1 MSRGAWGLCLI
12 VGLWLPALAATPAV
26 GASINQLRG
35 PSVTDPHG
43 TIARVRHELDAA
55 GTASLLAPLRR
66 HALLWGM
73 GTAAINAN
81 DDAALTESLARLDS
95 MATAANDSVA
105 TAVAGFLRARHDIAN
120 GLGDSDGGGLSEAL
134 QAADRVL
141 GNGDPEIAAWARFQL
156 CDAFAL
162 DDKADK
168 ALQACRQAETG
179 YAALGDRWGVAD
191 ALNDEGIAL
200 LSLGRHAE
208 AATTFERARDGF
220 GRIGA
225 DELAAM
231 VGDNLAQAYLNLGRA
246 AEALPLSQAS
256 LKRELAAGR
265 ISDSLFSSAD
275 IARAEAALGHSRQAY
290 VRIRDTVARARA
302 AGIGGQ
308 LTDLL
313 KTESELAEQA
323 GEFKQALADM
333 REVLAFDNATNTP
346 KLRAMEAELE
356 QRYAAREKELQI
368 GELERSNQLK
378 DLQLKREQIEA
389 QGEQQRQKM
398 INLIVVLIASAM
410 VAISVLLFKLWREQR
425 RHASE
430 LRAQTL
436 RDPLTGIDNRRAFQQ
451 NALGLIDTRRIAATH
466 PLALLLIDIDH
477 FKRIND
483 SVGHPQGDLVL
494 LAVSGYLASHVDASC
509 HLARIGGEEFAVLCP
524 AYGVEVAMRL
534 AEKLREGVAALPLIE
549 GLKDLRVTI
558 SIGVAMFDDV
568 HCHDLSSWM
577 RAADSALYSAKACG
591 RDRVVQS
598 EAA

>member
-1 MSRGAWGLCLI
+1 MSRGALGLCLI
-12 VGLWLPALAATPAV
+12 VALWLPDLAAKPVV
-26 GASINQLRG
+26 GASMNLLRG
-35 PSVTDPHG
+35 PAVTDPHG
-43 TIARVRHELDAA
+43 TIAGVRRELAVVDVDSVPP
-55 GTASLLAPLRR
+55 GRR
-66 HALLWGM
+66 RALLWGM

-81 DDAALTESLARLDS
+81 DDVALTEALARLDT
-95 MATAANDSVA
+95 MAAAKDALAAA
-105 TAVAGFLRARHDIAN
+105 TAGFLRSRHDIAN
-120 GLGDSDGGGLSEAL
+120 GLGDSEGGGVSEAL
-134 QAADRVL
+134 QAADQVL
-141 GNGDPEIAAWARFQL
+141 GNADAEVAAWARFQL

-162 DDKADK
+162 DEKADK
-168 ALQACRQAETG
+168 ALPACRRAETG
-179 YAALGDRWGVAD
+179 YAALGDAWGVAD
-191 ALNDEGIAL
+191 ALNDEGIVL
-200 LSLGRHAE
+200 ISLGRYIE
-208 AATTFERARDGF
+208 AAAALERARDGF
-220 GRIGA
+220 TRIGA

-231 VGDNLAQAYLNLGRA
+231 VGDNLAQAYLHLGRP

-275 IARAEAALGHSRQAY
+275 IARAEAALGRPKQAY
-290 VRIRDTVARARA
+290 ERIRDTVARARS

-313 KTESELAEQA
+313 KTESELAEQV
-323 GEFKQALADM
+323 GQYKQALADM
-333 REVLAFDNATNTP
+333 REVLAFDDASNTP
-346 KLRAMEAELE
+346 KLRAMEIELE

-368 GELERSNQLK
+368 GELQRSNLFK
-378 DLQLKREQIEA
+378 DLQLKREQVEA
-389 QGEQQRQKM
+389 QAEQQRQKM

-410 VAISVLLFKLWREQR
+410 VAISVLLFKLWRGQH
-425 RHASE
+425 RHAAE

-436 RDPLTGIDNRRAFQQ
+436 RDPLTGIDNRRAFQHH
-451 NALGLIDTRRIAATH
+451 ALGLIDARRTAMTR

-494 LAVSGYLASHVDASC
+494 LAVSGYLSGHVDTSC

-524 AYGVEVAMRL
+524 GYGIDVAMRL
-534 AEKLREGVAALPLIE
+534 AETLREGVAALPLIE

-558 SIGVAMFDDV
+558 SIGVAMLDGT

-577 RAADSALYSAKACG
+577 RAADSALYAAKACG

-598 EAA
+598 AAA